1 MTCASALGWTFIA
14 ITVLGCLI
22 CTVFALAA
30 CRVSGRIS
38 REEGDDVY
46 GADEGALTR
55 SSAFPQPVPSELRP
69 AFRQ

>member
-1 MTCASALGWTFIA
+1 MTCASALGWTFVG

-22 CTVFALAA
+22 CTVCALAA

-46 GADEGALTR
+46 GADEGGVTR
-55 SSAFPQPVPSELRP
+55 SSSFPQPAPIVPLQ